1 MRGLQH
7 ANFITVPAR
16 RPPDGRGGDRAGRG
30 SRGGGPAEGAPPPFG
45 PSVGPAPPRAGS
57 VRGVIVVSVCSLK
70 GGVGKTSVVLGLASA
85 ALAKGVPTLVVDLD
99 PQADATLAL
108 DVSGSCEVDVAT
120 LLGNPR
126 RKTFDAAVTPSGW
139 AEGGAKLD
147 VIPGSAESAAYDGR
161 RATERALSR
170 LGQALTTAQDYR
182 LVVIDCPP
190 SFGGLTRSGLV
201 ASNRAVVV
209 TEPALFSVTAADRA
223 LRAIDELRRSNAPD
237 LQPLGVVVN
246 RYRDR
251 SPEHRYR
258 VTELADM
265 FGPLVLTPTIPERS
279 ALQQAQGASQPV
291 HRWPGPAARELA
303 DAFDAHLARVLRAAA
318 RPPRRSAPGRE
329 TAISA

>member
-1 MRGLQH
+1 M
-7 ANFITVPAR
+7 
-16 RPPDGRGGDRAGRG
+16 
-30 SRGGGPAEGAPPPFG
+30 
-45 PSVGPAPPRAGS
+45 
-57 VRGVIVVSVCSLK
+57 VSVCSLK

-85 ALAKGVPTLVVDLD
+85 ALARGVPTLVVDLD
-99 PQADATLAL
+99 SQADATLAL
-108 DVSGSCEVDVAT
+108 DVAGAVEVDVAT

-139 AEGGAKLD
+139 AGDQKLD

-170 LGQALTTAQDYR
+170 LGQALATTQDYK
-182 LVVIDCPP
+182 LVIIDCPP

-223 LRAIDELRRSNAPD
+223 LRAIDELRRSSAPD

-265 FGPLVLTPTIPERS
+265 FGPLVLSPTIPERS
-279 ALQQAQGASQPV
+279 ALQQAQGASMPI
-291 HRWPGPAARELA
+291 HRWPGPAASELSS
-303 DAFDAHLARVLRAAA
+303 AFDAHLARVLRAES
-318 RPPRRSAPGRE
+318 RPPRRRPSTSGS
-329 TAISA
+329 TATEAAAAV

>member
-1 MRGLQH
+1 M
-7 ANFITVPAR
+7 AR
-16 RPPDGRGGDRAGRG
+16 TG
-30 SRGGGPAEGAPPPFG
+30 
-45 PSVGPAPPRAGS
+45 SVG
-57 VRGVIVVSVCSLK
+57 GVIVVSVCSLK
-70 GGVGKTSVVLGLASA
+70 GGVGKTSITLGLASS

-108 DVSGSCEVDVAT
+108 DVAGDAEVDVAT

-139 AEGGAKLD
+139 VQEGQRLD

-161 RATERALSR
+161 RSTERALSR
-170 LGQALTTAQDYR
+170 LGQALRTSDDYR
-182 LVVIDCPP
+182 LVIIDCPP

-201 ASNRAVVV
+201 ASNRAMVV

-223 LRAIDELRRSNAPD
+223 LRAIDDLRRAIAPE

-279 ALQQAQGASQPV
+279 ALQQAQGASMPI
-291 HRWPGPAARELA
+291 HRWPGPAANELGG
-303 DAFDAHLARVLRAAA
+303 AFDAHLARVMRAES
-318 RPPRRSAPGRE
+318 RPPRRRSVTDGATPERASA
-329 TAISA
+329 